1 MAKKKKE
8 NELAVIEN
16 DNILIDKKINMDEIK
31 EDLEKY
37 VDDKINKVFI
47 DELDKTNRK
56 LLREKSKKIF
66 IKNIVIIILLLIIG
80 FLVYLLYANN
90 YFDKLLNKNNSQI
103 EEKSDIKKESEEKS
117 NTNDKKEESKKEP
130 TLDELKKEYAS
141 LLDNYILSEKS
152 SYLNDFYSGKLSDDL
167 KNYLTL
173 NSIDFSSLSKED
185 DYEIIQNDTFKLAY
199 LKLFD
204 GAYSPKSFNY
214 NGNAIRYV
222 NAMSS
227 YITEKLLSREESNIK
242 REIKNIKV
250 SDDKI
255 IITTVEGIV
264 SDGKLYNVLNDEEVE
279 GYNNDSLL
287 KYSDS
292 LNQVIYSFKNN
303 KLVNLEK

>member
-1 MAKKKKE
+1 MAKKKKD
-8 NELAVIEN
+8 NELIDIKN
-16 DNILIDKKINMDEIK
+16 DNILIDKMIDVDEIK

-66 IKNIVIIILLLIIG
+66 VKNIVIIILLLIIG
-80 FLVYLLYANN
+80 FLVYLLYSNN
-90 YFDKLLNKNNSQI
+90 YFDKLLNKNSNQI
-103 EEKSDIKKESEEKS
+103 EEKSDVKKESEEK
-117 NTNDKKEESKKEP
+117 NEKVDEKEKIAKEP

-141 LLDNYILSEKS
+141 LLDNYIIHEKS
-152 SYLNDFYSGKLSDDL
+152 SYLHDFYTGKLTDDL

-173 NSIDFSSLSKED
+173 NSINFDSLSKED

-199 LKLFD
+199 EKLFD
-204 GAYSPKSFNY
+204 DNYSPKTFDY
-214 NGNAIRYV
+214 NDNTIRYV

-227 YITEKLLSREESNIK
+227 YITEKLLNKEESNIK

-255 IITTVEGIV
+255 IITTIEGIV
-264 SDGKLYNVLNDEEVE
+264 IDSKLYNILNNEEIDE
-279 GYNNDSLL
+279 YNNDSLL
-287 KYSDS
+287 KYSDN
-292 LNQVIYSFKNN
+292 LNKVTYSFKNN
-303 KLVNLEK
+303 KLTNLEK